1 MNSVITDPNHEKWM
15 GEALALARQAEH
27 LNEVPVGAIVVK
39 DDQIV
44 GRGFNQPIST
54 NDPTAHAEMMALR
67 EAAKHLGNYRL
78 VDCTLYV
85 TIEPCTM
92 CTGAMVHARI
102 KQLVYGARELKSG
115 AIESNAQL
123 LDAHFFNHK
132 IDWLGGVLSEE
143 CSALMSQF
151 FKRRRD
157 QVRKSK

>member
-78 VDCTLYV
+78 VD
-85 TIEPCTM
+85 
-92 CTGAMVHARI
+92 
-102 KQLVYGARELKSG
+102 
-115 AIESNAQL
+115 
-123 LDAHFFNHK
+123 
-132 IDWLGGVLSEE
+132 
-143 CSALMSQF
+143 
-151 FKRRRD
+151 
-157 QVRKSK
+157 

>member
-102 KQLVYGARELKSG
+102 KQLVYGARESKSG

>member
-1 MNSVITDPNHEKWM
+1 
-15 GEALALARQAEH
+15 
-27 LNEVPVGAIVVK
+27 
-39 DDQIV
+39 
-44 GRGFNQPIST
+44 
-54 NDPTAHAEMMALR
+54 MALR

-102 KQLVYGARELKSG
+102 KQLVYGARESKSG

>member
-92 CTGAMVHARI
+92 CTGAMVHSRI
-102 KQLVYGARELKSG
+102 KRLVYGASESKSG

-123 LDAHFFNHK
+123 LDAQFFNHK

-157 QVRKSK
+157 QIRKSK